1 MFLLNNQ
8 LNIDLQPYVDFD
20 ALKKLEP
27 YFVQAIV
34 KSWKHSKPTVY
45 SRESCIDPDIVPLY
59 EIVNNY
65 KNHHELF
72 PSQEFYDELVANDWL
87 SSYLR
92 FVEPVDYGSMSIN
105 LQYIKTHESWFS
117 DRGDPNKCARTDA
130 YDNFPFLF
138 DWLQENRIF
147 RDIGR
152 CVIYVAEAHM
162 KSITHYD
169 IPKDGNLTNFIWI
182 SLDNRKKL
190 FVQDS
195 ITKEKHYIDSPITMF
210 DDRNHHGVEN
220 TGYAAWSLRVDGFF
234 TDEFKS
240 RIGCL

>member
-1 MFLLNNQ
+1 VFLINNQ
-8 LNIDLQPYVDFD
+8 INLDLRPYLNFES
-20 ALKKLEP
+20 LKKLESQ
-27 YFVQAIV
+27 FVRGIV
-34 KSWKHSKPTVY
+34 KSWKHCKPTVFI
-45 SRESCIDPDIVPLY
+45 REHCIDPDIVPLY
-59 EIVNNY
+59 EIVNY
-65 KNHHELF
+65 YENHHELF
-72 PSQEFYDELVANDWL
+72 PSHEFYDELVANDWL

-105 LQYIKTHESWFS
+105 LQYIKNSEAWFKDRS
-117 DRGDPNKCARTDA
+117 DPSNCGRTDA

-138 DWLQENRIF
+138 DWLQENQIF
-147 RDIGR
+147 ETIGR
-152 CVIYVAEAHM
+152 CVIYVAEANM
-162 KSITHYD
+162 KGIVHYD
-169 IPKDGNLTNFIWI
+169 IPKHGNLTNFIWI
-182 SLDNRKKL
+182 SLDNRKRL

-195 ITKEKHYIDSPITMF
+195 VTKEKHYVDSPITMF